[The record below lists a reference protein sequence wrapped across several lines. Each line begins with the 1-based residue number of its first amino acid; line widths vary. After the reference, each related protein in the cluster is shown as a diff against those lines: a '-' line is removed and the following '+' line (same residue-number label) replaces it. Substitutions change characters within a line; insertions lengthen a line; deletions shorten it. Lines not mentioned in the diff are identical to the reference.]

1 MRKFPRF
8 LVSPTN
14 FHLLESLLIW
24 LRKLP
29 FNFRSEKIYG
39 FYMFGKPMLGITDV
53 ELVKAIKVKDFNH
66 FVDVQDDHVSKT
78 QRIGKPKF

>member
-1 MRKFPRF
+1 
-8 LVSPTN
+8 
-14 FHLLESLLIW
+14 
-24 LRKLP
+24 
-29 FNFRSEKIYG
+29 
-39 FYMFGKPMLGITDV
+39 MFGKPMLGITDV